1 MLDTISKRTLF
12 EHAASKHFAHCRN
25 GREQNTQYVPFAT
38 HDTMQCFLQAAW
50 MHLAWMS
57 FEYEPAME
65 SLKKVMAS
73 RLHFWVTPASINLD
87 HKLCMNRKVELRDL
101 YLHAKWET
109 MEKQENSQYLSPKHG
124 LDLVDVVL
132 GVLMMI
138 EICATCLIF
147 GFFLWLLGWRA

>member
-1 MLDTISKRTLF
+1 
-12 EHAASKHFAHCRN
+12 
-25 GREQNTQYVPFAT
+25 
-38 HDTMQCFLQAAW
+38 
-50 MHLAWMS
+50 
-57 FEYEPAME
+57 
-65 SLKKVMAS
+65 
-73 RLHFWVTPASINLD
+73 VTPATKNLD

-138 EICATCLIF
+138 EIGAACLIF